1 LSAVAVPAPL
11 LWLVPFAAALLV
23 VLLLL
28 LLRRRPTG
36 PGLAPELAAKLAEI
50 DGLAR
55 TLNDLSR
62 TLLLPQ
68 SRGVVGETMLAAV
81 LAGWLPRRAFE
92 LQHGFRDGG
101 RVDAVVRLADRL
113 VPIDSKFP
121 LEVLRE
127 ELSGPAGNRKLSAEA
142 RRAISRY
149 IADIAA
155 RYIRPAEGT
164 YDFALMYV
172 ASEAV
177 FYHAFV
183 AADGA
188 DELARIALSARVVP
202 VSPSSLFLYLQTV
215 AHGLRGF
222 VLSADQKRLATL
234 LEEVQRDL
242 TSLSRA
248 HATLGGHLRNA
259 ARAYE
264 ESLAP
269 LGSLDRAVGR
279 MVKPEE

>member
-1 LSAVAVPAPL
+1 MQTVTVPALLVWALPL
-11 LWLVPFAAALLV
+11 AAAALA
-23 VLLLL
+23 LLLAL
-28 LLRRRPTG
+28 AARRREPSD
-36 PGLAPELAAKLAEI
+36 LAARLAEI

-55 TLNDLSR
+55 NLTELTR
-62 TLLLPQ
+62 TLLLPR

-81 LAGWLPRRAFE
+81 LASWLPRRAFE

-121 LEVLRE
+121 LEVLRD
-127 ELSGPAGNRKLSAEA
+127 ELAGPSGNRRLSAEA

-149 IADIAA
+149 AADIGS
-155 RYIRPAEGT
+155 RYIRPEEGT

-172 ASEAV
+172 PSEAV

-188 DELARIALSARVVP
+188 DELFRSAISARVIP

-215 AHGLRGF
+215 AHGLRGLM
-222 VLSADQKRLATL
+222 LSADQKRLAAL
-234 LEEVQRDL
+234 LEEIQRDVAAL
-242 TSLSRA
+242 ARA
-248 HATLGGHLRNA
+248 HSVLGGHLRNA

-269 LGSLDRAVGR
+269 LGSLDRAAGRIVG
-279 MVKPEE
+279 PEE

>member
-1 LSAVAVPAPL
+1 METVTVP
-11 LWLVPFAAALLV
+11 AAALWLLPVVAAALV
-23 VLLLL
+23 VLLAVA
-28 LLRRRPTG
+28 LRRREPSD
-36 PGLAPELAAKLAEI
+36 LAARLAEI

-55 TLNDLSR
+55 SLNDLSR
-62 TLLLPQ
+62 TLMLPQ
-68 SRGVVGETMLAAV
+68 SRGAMGETMLAAV
-81 LAGWLPRRAFE
+81 LGSWLPRRAFE

-101 RVDAVVRLADRL
+101 RVDAAVRLGDRL

-127 ELSGPAGNRKLSAEA
+127 ELMGPSGNRKLSGEA

-149 IADIAA
+149 IADIGS

-172 ASEAV
+172 PSEAV

-188 DELARIALSARVVP
+188 DELARSALAARVIP

-222 VLSADQKRLATL
+222 MLSADQKRLAAL
-234 LEEVQRDL
+234 LEEIQRDVAAL
-242 TSLSRA
+242 ARA
-248 HATLGGHLRNA
+248 HAVLGGHLRNA
-259 ARAYE
+259 ARSYE
-264 ESLAP
+264 ETLAP
-269 LGSLDRAVGR
+269 LGSLDRAAGRIVG
-279 MVKPEE
+279 PGE

>member
-1 LSAVAVPAPL
+1 MQTVTIP
-11 LWLVPFAAALLV
+11 AAALWLLPAGV
-23 VLLLL
+23 AVFLLLL
-28 LLRRRPTG
+28 ALVLRRREG
-36 PGLAPELAAKLAEI
+36 PDLAARLAEI

-55 TLNDLSR
+55 TLNDLTRS
-62 TLLLPQ
+62 LLLPR
-68 SRGVVGETMLAAV
+68 SRGVVGETMLAA
-81 LAGWLPRRAFE
+81 LLGSWLPRRAFE

-121 LEVLRE
+121 LEVLRDE
-127 ELSGPAGNRKLSAEA
+127 MAGPAGNRRLSAEA
-142 RRAISRY
+142 RRAIARY
-149 IADIAA
+149 AADIAS
-155 RYIRPAEGT
+155 RYIRPEEGT

-172 ASEAV
+172 PSEAV

-188 DELARIALSARVVP
+188 DDLFGSALAARVIP

-222 VLSADQKRLATL
+222 MLTADQKRLATL
-234 LEEVQRDL
+234 LEEIQR
-242 TSLSRA
+242 SVAALSRA
-248 HATLGGHLRNA
+248 HAVLGGHLRNA
-259 ARAYE
+259 SRAYE

-269 LGSLDRAVGR
+269 LGGLDRAAGRIVG
-279 MVKPEE
+279 PEG

>member
-1 LSAVAVPAPL
+1 MQTVTVPAAV
-11 LWLVPFAAALLV
+11 LWALPAAAAAF
-23 VLLLL
+23 VLLLAL
-28 LLRRRPTG
+28 TLRRREP
-36 PGLAPELAAKLAEI
+36 PDLAARLADI
-50 DGLAR
+50 DALAR

-62 TLLLPQ
+62 SLLLPR

-81 LAGWLPRRAFE
+81 LGSWLPRRAFE

-121 LEVLRE
+121 LEVLRDE
-127 ELSGPAGNRKLSAEA
+127 MAGPSGNRRLSSGA
-142 RRAISRY
+142 RRAISGY
-149 IADIAA
+149 AADIAA
-155 RYIRPAEGT
+155 RYIRPGEGT

-172 ASEAV
+172 PSEAV

-188 DELARIALSARVVP
+188 DELFRASLSARVIP

-222 VLSADQKRLATL
+222 MLTADQKRLAAL
-234 LEEVQRDL
+234 LEEIQRDVAA
-242 TSLSRA
+242 LSRA
-248 HATLGGHLRNA
+248 HSVLGGHLRNA

-264 ESLAP
+264 ETLAP
-269 LGSLDRAVGR
+269 LGSLDRAAGR
-279 MVKPEE
+279 IAGPED

>member
-1 LSAVAVPAPL
+1 MQSVTIPAAV
-11 LWLVPFAAALLV
+11 LWLLPVGAALV
-23 VLLLL
+23 VLLALA
-28 LLRRRPTG
+28 LRRPVV
-36 PGLAPELAAKLAEI
+36 PPDLAARLAEI
-50 DGLAR
+50 DSLAR
-55 TLNDLSR
+55 SLNDLSR

-68 SRGVVGETMLAAV
+68 SRGAVGETMLAAV
-81 LAGWLPRRAFE
+81 LGNWLPRRSFE

-101 RVDAVVRLADRL
+101 RVDAVVRLGDRL

-127 ELSGPAGNRKLSAEA
+127 ELTGPEGNRRLSAEA

-149 IADIAA
+149 IADIGA

-172 ASEAV
+172 PSEAV

-188 DELARIALSARVVP
+188 DELCRSALTARVIP

-222 VLSADQKRLATL
+222 MLTADQKRLATL
-234 LEEVQRDL
+234 LEEIQRDVAA
-242 TSLSRA
+242 LSRA
-248 HATLGGHLRNA
+248 HAVLGGHLRNA
-259 ARAYE
+259 SRAYE

-269 LGSLDRAVGR
+269 LGSLDRAAGRVVG
-279 MVKPEE
+279 PQD

>member
-1 LSAVAVPAPL
+1 MTTVAVPTAL
-11 LWLVPFAAALLV
+11 LWLVPFAAALI

-28 LLRRRPTG
+28 LAARRRRP
-36 PGLAPELAAKLAEI
+36 ELRLPTELVSKLAEI
-50 DGLAR
+50 DTLAR
-55 TLNDLSR
+55 SLNDLSR

-68 SRGVVGETMLAAV
+68 SRGALGETMLAAV
-81 LAGWLPRRAFE
+81 LSNWLPRRSFE
-92 LQHGFRDGG
+92 LQHAFRDGG

-121 LEVLRE
+121 LEALRE
-127 ELSGPAGNRKLSAEA
+127 ELAGPGGNRRISAEA
-142 RRAISRY
+142 RRVISRT

-155 RYIRPAEGT
+155 RYIRPGEGT

-188 DELARIALSARVVP
+188 DELARVALSSRVIP

-222 VLSADQKRLATL
+222 LLSGDQKRLAAL
-234 LEEVQRDL
+234 FEEVQRDL
-242 TSLSRA
+242 AALSRA

-269 LGSLDRAVGR
+269 LGGLDRAVSR
-279 MVKPEE
+279 ITRPED

>member
-1 LSAVAVPAPL
+1 VDTVAVPVAL
-11 LWLVPFAAALLV
+11 LWVVPLAAALLV
-23 VLLLL
+23 LLILAA
-28 LLRRRPTG
+28 RRRESAG
-36 PGLAPELAAKLAEI
+36 PRLQADLAARLAEI

-55 TLNDLSR
+55 NLNDLSR

-81 LAGWLPRRAFE
+81 LTSWLPRRAFE

-121 LEVLRE
+121 LEALRD
-127 ELSGPAGNRKLSAEA
+127 ELSGPLGNRKLSAEA
-142 RRAISRY
+142 RRVLSRY
-149 IADIAA
+149 IADIGA

-172 ASEAV
+172 ASEAA

-183 AADGA
+183 AAEGA
-188 DELARIALSARVVP
+188 DELAKTALEARVIP

-222 VLSADQKRLATL
+222 LLTADQKRLAVL
-234 LEEVQRDL
+234 LEELHRDVAA
-242 TSLSRA
+242 LSRA

-259 ARAYE
+259 SRAYE

-269 LGSLDRAVGR
+269 LGSLDRTLDRVA
-279 MVKPEE
+279 KPGD